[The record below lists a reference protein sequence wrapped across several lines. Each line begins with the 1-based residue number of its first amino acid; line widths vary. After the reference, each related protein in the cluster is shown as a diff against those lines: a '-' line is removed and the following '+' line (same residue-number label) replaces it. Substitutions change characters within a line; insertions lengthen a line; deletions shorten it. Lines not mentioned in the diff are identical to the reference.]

1 MQLIQSTIKLL
12 IFICLWSCGSQETKY
27 IDETVEGDPEKALVE
42 DLRTPEVPPARFAW
56 QKPSFV
62 IEQLGDIQGKVIADI
77 GAGTGYFT
85 FRLLKNAEKVIAV
98 DIDQNM
104 LDLIDVFRE
113 NLDSLDQ
120 NRVETRMATN
130 DDPGLNKEEIDAAI
144 IINTIGFIKDRRT
157 YMINLKNA
165 LKEGGE
171 VTIVDF
177 KMKRIPED
185 IATDI
190 EFRVSILELENLL
203 TDIGYEIIGIDDISL
218 NYQYLMKIRKPS

>member
-12 IFICLWSCGSQETKY
+12 IFICLWSCGLQETKPLN
-27 IDETVEGDPEKALVE
+27 DAKEGGGTTQSVE

-62 IEQLGDIQGKVIADI
+62 IKQLGDIQGKTIADI

-85 FRLLKNAEKVIAV
+85 FRLLKDAEKVIAV
-98 DIDQNM
+98 DIDQHM

-130 DDPGLNKEEIDAAI
+130 DDPGLKEGEIDAAI
-144 IINTIGFIKDRRT
+144 IIKTIVFIKDRRT
-157 YMINLKNA
+157 
-165 LKEGGE
+165 
-171 VTIVDF
+171 
-177 KMKRIPED
+177 
-185 IATDI
+185 
-190 EFRVSILELENLL
+190 
-203 TDIGYEIIGIDDISL
+203 
-218 NYQYLMKIRKPS
+218 